1 MVQHAQQETKHYYV
15 CACTENVR
23 SVRAYEC
30 VCVCMCVC
38 MCVCSCV
45 ASQQEEETRASP
57 LLSAA
62 LIYLD
67 VHDVILPGG
76 LPCQA

>member
-1 MVQHAQQETKHYYV
+1 MLSKRLNTIVSVLVQHM
-15 CACTENVR
+15 CGVR
-23 SVRAYEC
+23 
-30 VCVCMCVC
+30 
-38 MCVCSCV
+38 V
-45 ASQQEEETRASP
+45 ASQQGASP

-67 VHDVILPGG
+67 AYDVILPRG

>member
-15 CACTENVR
+15 CATEYARCVH
-23 SVRAYEC
+23 VHVHVYVGVC
-30 VCVCMCVC
+30 LHMGVCV
-38 MCVCSCV
+38 CV
-45 ASQQEEETRASP
+45 ASQQEEETGAYP

>member
-1 MVQHAQQETKHYYV
+1 MLSKRLNTIMSVLVENMCGV
-15 CACTENVR
+15 C
-23 SVRAYEC
+23 VRAC
-30 VCVCMCVC
+30 VCI
-38 MCVCSCV
+38 CV
-45 ASQQEEETRASP
+45 ASQQEEETGASP
-57 LLSAA
+57 LLGAA

>member
-1 MVQHAQQETKHYYV
+1 MQHAQQETKHHYV
-15 CACTENVR
+15 CATEYVR
-23 SVRAYEC
+23 CVHVHVH
-30 VCVCMCVC
+30 VCVDVCLRMGVCV
-38 MCVCSCV
+38 CV
-45 ASQQEEETRASP
+45 ASQQEEETGASP

-67 VHDVILPGG
+67 VHDVMLSRG